1 MLDLET
7 VTEARLIA
15 QALAGSQPAYE
26 QIVRRYQRPV
36 INLIAR
42 LVARPGGD
50 PALAEDLAQETFV
63 KAFRSLSTFDASR
76 RFSSWLFRIAHNT
89 ALDMLRRPRVE
100 TVSFDPPAPGE
111 ERRSR
116 EPSVPPEPDP
126 VEREALGRA
135 LEAALN
141 RLRPEY
147 RSAVVLR
154 YQEGLSFDEIG
165 HVLGIPEA
173 TARTHVHR
181 ARKELAR
188 LLADAGWRP
197 ELRPETPGRGI
208 P

>member
-1 MLDLET
+1 VLDLET

-36 INLIAR
+36 LNLIAR
-42 LVARPGGD
+42 IVARPGGD
-50 PALAEDLAQETFV
+50 PGLAEDLAQEAFV
-63 KAFRSLSTFDASR
+63 KAFRSLATFDASR

-89 ALDMLRRPRVE
+89 ALDALRRPRVP
-100 TVSFDPPAPGE
+100 TVSIDAPPAGD
-111 ERRSR
+111 RSTPR
-116 EPSVPPEPDP
+116 EPSVPPQPDP
-126 VEREALGRA
+126 VERQALGRA

-154 YQEGLSFDEIG
+154 YQEGLSFGDIG

-181 ARKELAR
+181 ARQELAR
-188 LLADAGWRP
+188 LLDDAGWHPQR
-197 ELRPETPGRGI
+197 
-208 P
+208 

>member
-15 QALAGSQPAYE
+15 QALAGSQSAYE

-42 LVARPGGD
+42 LVARPGCD
-50 PALAEDLAQETFV
+50 PGLAEDLAQETFV
-63 KAFRSLSTFDASR
+63 KAFRSLSTCDASR

-89 ALDMLRRPRVE
+89 AIDEVRRPRVA
-100 TVSFDPPAPGE
+100 TVSIDQPAPGE
-111 ERRSR
+111 ERRVR
-116 EPSVPPEPDP
+116 EPSAPPEPDP
-126 VEREALGRA
+126 VERAALGGA
-135 LEAALN
+135 LETALD

-154 YQEGLSFDEIG
+154 YQEGLSFDDIG

-188 LLADAGWRP
+188 LLADAGWHP
-197 ELRPETPGRGI
+197 SGPP
-208 P
+208 